1 LIRYCMTLL
10 FYLTIFLPTVFR
22 FLLKIKWSQQLL
34 NSLIFPDFF
43 KHRAPYAKLNM
54 LNLVMKRLSLTRFS
68 MLQAINT
75 IHNRLMVML
84 SGLSHQFDINIAKT
98 KKITELISHHQSF
111 VKKFH
116 SKTFLDAKSCKTL
129 GIIIEMLKLAKV
141 VKDEWNNIENFAM
154 LDAAGKIDDS
164 DSLLKLNT
172 NTMEIEKAFKACENK
187 LKDLL
192 DF

>member
-1 LIRYCMTLL
+1 MTLL
-10 FYLTIFLPTVFR
+10 FFNKIFLFLSIVFR

-54 LNLVMKRLSLTRFS
+54 LNLVIKRLSLTRFS

-84 SGLSHQFDINIAKT
+84 SGFSHQLDVNIAKT
-98 KKITELISHHQSF
+98 KKITELISHHQTF
-111 VKKFH
+111 VENFH
-116 SKTFLDAKSCKTL
+116 SKAFLDEKSIKIL

-141 VKDEWNNIENFAM
+141 IKDEWNNIENFAM

-172 NTMEIEKAFKACENK
+172 NTMEIEKAFKMCENK